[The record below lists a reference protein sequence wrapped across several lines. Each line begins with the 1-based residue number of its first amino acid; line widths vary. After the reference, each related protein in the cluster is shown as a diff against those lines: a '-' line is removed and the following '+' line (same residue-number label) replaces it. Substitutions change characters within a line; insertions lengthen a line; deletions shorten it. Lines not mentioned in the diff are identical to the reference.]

1 MQNKEILVGLGILGI
16 VAYLR
21 FRSKGSNS
29 ILENKFEKA
38 NELENIKGIIDS
50 GISKSQL
57 ELSNLVVP
65 TDDRNWGS
73 LSNNAKRSPYLGT
86 LLAKYQEQK
95 TELSTRIT
103 ELGKISKSLNLN
115 DLLKL

>member
-1 MQNKEILVGLGILGI
+1 MQNKEILVGLGIMGI
-16 VAYLR
+16 IAYLR
-21 FRSKGSNS
+21 FGSKGSNS

-38 NELENIKGIIDS
+38 NELENIKSIIDS
-50 GISKSQL
+50 GISTSQL
-57 ELSNLVVP
+57 ELNNLVVP

-73 LSNNAKRSPYLGT
+73 LSNNAKRSHYLGT

-103 ELGKISKSLNLN
+103 ELGKISKS
-115 DLLKL
+115 